1 MWLSWKSALAFR
13 GCGRRIIHPEGP
25 RGEGIMQIILD
36 EYENRVLRESIEDT
50 LSNMREEVYKTES
63 FDYRE
68 QLKRRKAAL
77 EAVRERL
84 MQAAE
89 PVAR

>member
-1 MWLSWKSALAFR
+1 
-13 GCGRRIIHPEGP
+13 
-25 RGEGIMQIILD
+25 MQIILD

-63 FDYRE
+63 YDYRE

-77 EAVRERL
+77 EAVLERL
-84 MQAAE
+84 AHAAE

>member
-1 MWLSWKSALAFR
+1 
-13 GCGRRIIHPEGP
+13 
-25 RGEGIMQIILD
+25 MQIILD

>member
-1 MWLSWKSALAFR
+1 
-13 GCGRRIIHPEGP
+13 
-25 RGEGIMQIILD
+25 MQIILD

-50 LSNMREEVYKTES
+50 LASMRGEVYKTES
-63 FDYRE
+63 FEYRE

-77 EAVRERL
+77 EAVRAKL
-84 MQAAE
+84 MEVAE

>member
-1 MWLSWKSALAFR
+1 
-13 GCGRRIIHPEGP
+13 
-25 RGEGIMQIILD
+25 MQIILD

-63 FDYRE
+63 YDYRE

-77 EAVRERL
+77 EAVLERL

>member
-1 MWLSWKSALAFR
+1 
-13 GCGRRIIHPEGP
+13 
-25 RGEGIMQIILD
+25 MQIILD

-63 FDYRE
+63 FEYRE

-77 EAVRERL
+77 EAVLERL
-84 MQAAE
+84 GQGVAA
-89 PVAR
+89 VTH

>member
-1 MWLSWKSALAFR
+1 
-13 GCGRRIIHPEGP
+13 
-25 RGEGIMQIILD
+25 MQIILD

-63 FDYRE
+63 YEYRE

-77 EAVRERL
+77 EAVLGRL
-84 MQAAE
+84 AQPAE

>member
-1 MWLSWKSALAFR
+1 
-13 GCGRRIIHPEGP
+13 
-25 RGEGIMQIILD
+25 
-36 EYENRVLRESIEDT
+36 
-50 LSNMREEVYKTES
+50 MREEVYKTES
-63 FDYRE
+63 YDYRE

-77 EAVRERL
+77 EAVLERL